1 MMNRLEKKA
10 DMSPLQLAVVIVMFG
25 MGISARTTED
35 VIKAA
40 GQGAWLA
47 VITGGIAFCGAAW
60 LMIKLGRLFPREN
73 FIEYIPRI
81 WGKWPGLLLSWL
93 FVLVF
98 YFDAVTI
105 LHGFS
110 REITFFMFDRTPF
123 EVIEASMLVV
133 AVYCAMQ
140 DWGTI
145 LRFTQ
150 YMFCTAFP
158 LSLLLILPTILNF
171 QFINILPLWPQNWAG
186 VAEGVYNSW
195 ALFQG
200 YESILL
206 LLPLVYK
213 KNTSVSRAVVGA
225 FIIIGTIWLMTNMMV
240 IGVFSLEEAKRIPY
254 PILTAIRTV
263 ELPGTFI
270 ERLDTYFLLF
280 WMQTVFV
287 FLVLSLYTMA
297 QALTCCYRFA
307 DHRPFVLALVPIV
320 FLSSDALH
328 NSSLYEQA
336 HQLASITGL
345 IFSFGVIPLSYGFTL
360 WKRRGKDE
368 RDTRSAC

>member
-1 MMNRLEKKA
+1 MSKLERKA

-25 MGISARTTED
+25 LGISGRTTVD
-35 VIKAA
+35 VIKA
-40 GQGAWLA
+40 GEHGAWLA
-47 VITGGIAFCGAAW
+47 VITGCIVFYGAAW

-73 FIEYIPRI
+73 FIEYLPRI

-98 YFDAVTI
+98 YFNSITI

-110 REITFFMFDRTPF
+110 REIAFFMFDRTPF
-123 EVIEASMLVV
+123 EVIEASLLAV

-145 LRFTQ
+145 LRVTQ

-158 LSLLLILPTILNF
+158 SWLLLVLPTFLNF
-171 QFINILPLWPQNWAG
+171 RFINILPLWPQNWAG
-186 VAEGVYNSW
+186 VAEGIYRSW

-213 KNTSVSRAVVGA
+213 KNTSVSRVVAGA
-225 FIIIGTIWLMTNMMV
+225 FVLLGATWLMITMLV

-320 FLSSDALH
+320 FLGGDALH
-328 NSSLYEQA
+328 NSSLYDQA
-336 HQLASITGL
+336 HQLANITGL

-368 RDTRSAC
+368 QDTKSAC